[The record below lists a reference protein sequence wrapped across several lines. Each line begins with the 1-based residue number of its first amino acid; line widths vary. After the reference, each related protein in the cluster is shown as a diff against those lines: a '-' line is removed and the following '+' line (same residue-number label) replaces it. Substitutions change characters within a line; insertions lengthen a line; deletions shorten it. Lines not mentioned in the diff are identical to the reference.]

1 MTKHF
6 WQVENDRLYFQIGD
20 TLNEV
25 MLVPNFFEEKLISG
39 SLKQPFLCKQDRS
52 KSYYFSDFFEL
63 TIIGEQCCHS
73 ATGDICYFPDWGYL
87 GINLAEEEYTL
98 GIPRYKIG
106 KLAGD
111 LSKIQSLKTT
121 EEAKLYWQIDLRM
134 KE

>member
-20 TLNEV
+20 TLNKV
-25 MLVPNFFEEKLISG
+25 MLVPNFFEEKLVSG
-39 SLKQPFLCKQDRS
+39 SLKHPFLCRQDPS
-52 KSYYFSDFFEL
+52 KSYYFSDSFEL
-63 TIIGEQCCHS
+63 TIVGEQCYHS
-73 ATGDICYFPDWGYL
+73 AAGDICYFPDWGYF
-87 GINLAEEEYTL
+87 GISLAEEEYTL

-111 LSKIQSLKTT
+111 LSKIQSLTTT
-121 EEAKLYWQIDLRM
+121 EEAKLYWQIDLRL